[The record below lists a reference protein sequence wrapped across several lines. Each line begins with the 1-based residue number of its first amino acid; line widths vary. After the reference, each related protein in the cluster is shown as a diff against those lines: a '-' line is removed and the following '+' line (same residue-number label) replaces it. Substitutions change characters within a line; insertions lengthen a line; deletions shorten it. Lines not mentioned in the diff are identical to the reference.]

1 MNWEKTLTEMIEQE
15 KSALLK
21 TGRRIVPTLT
31 PEDLLQPN
39 DYQELENNAHFRYEE
54 GFLAGL
60 QAALTA
66 LRALETIKF

>member
-1 MNWEKTLTEMIEQE
+1 MNWEKILTELIEGE
-15 KSALLK
+15 KRSLLK

-39 DYQELENNAHFRYEE
+39 DYPELDNNPHFRYEE
-54 GFLAGL
+54 GIVAGL

-66 LRALETIKF
+66 LRAEG